1 MTRHNLALFVWTAYL
16 RASVRMWAVRF
27 VRSTPWHPSYA
38 NVIEEQI
45 ILGWPRTTI
54 DACERYGLSVE
65 RVASFARQF
74 KIS

>member
-1 MTRHNLALFVWTAYL
+1 
-16 RASVRMWAVRF
+16 MWAVRF